1 MKISELKPLEQ
12 NPFKLKG
19 DEQLEKIANSI
30 ESFKKM
36 MSIRKIII
44 DENQEIIGGNKRYFA
59 LKKLGYKQIP
69 DEWIDKRTDLSEA
82 EKREFIVKDN
92 SHFGSEWD
100 TELLTEWNVPVE
112 EWGVDLPDIIDN
124 SDSGDVVSD
133 FDIKQSIQ
141 VLPKNEYIIIVAKD
155 GSDEWDELKSIF
167 KCETVRSGGCKIGSN
182 SDKVGTGTERVF
194 DLKTFKKR
202 LGL

>member
-1 MKISELKPLEQ
+1 MKISELKPLEK

-69 DEWIDKRTDLSEA
+69 DEWIDKRTDLTED
-82 EKREFIVKDN
+82 EKKEFIVKDN
-92 SHFGSEWD
+92 AHFGSEWD
-100 TELLTEWNVPVE
+100 TDLLAEWNVPDLD
-112 EWGVDLPDIIDN
+112 WGVNIPNIEEINEMKEWDQSNI
-124 SDSGDVVSD
+124 SD
-133 FDIKQSIQ
+133 FEPKENEIKLSLFFQNEQQRKEFVDNYNIKIT
-141 VLPKNEYIIIVAKD
+141 KNQAGQWVSRMK
-155 GSDEWDELKSIF
+155 
-167 KCETVRSGGCKIGSN
+167 
-182 SDKVGTGTERVF
+182 
-194 DLKTFKKR
+194 
-202 LGL
+202 